1 MKKQN
6 PTVEK
11 LNLVV
16 ARKTL
21 KRAIKNGEWK
31 NAERIQRMIKTGSSR
46 TLDSGRNNV

>member
-1 MKKQN
+1 MKPNTPK
-6 PTVEK
+6 VEK

-31 NAERIQRMIKTGSSR
+31 NAERIQRMIKAGSSR
-46 TLDSGRNNV
+46 TLESGRRDV